1 MFALRKW
8 IFLCCLSFVSL
19 VASADSISCRVV
31 GISDG
36 DTFTCLDANKR
47 QIKVRMAEIDTPES
61 KQPFGTR
68 SKQALSALVFGQS
81 VRLVA
86 QDTDRYGRT
95 VARAFVGGT
104 DVNRELVRQGAAWV
118 YRNYLRDCSLIAVED
133 DARKAKRGLWALP
146 ETERMPPW
154 EWRRAARDQR
164 PKTNAAKPVQ
174 PIIRTAMASSATTAY
189 SCSARKTCGQMASCA
204 EAKFHLNE
212 CGNGR
217 LDRDD
222 DGAPC
227 ESLCQ

>member
-1 MFALRKW
+1 MFALEKW
-8 IFLCCLSFVSL
+8 IFLCCLSVVS
-19 VASADSISCRVV
+19 VAASAGSIGCRVV

-68 SKQALSALVFGQS
+68 SKQALSALVFGKT
-81 VRLVA
+81 VRLDV

-95 VARAFVGGT
+95 VARAFVGNT

-118 YRNYLRDCSLIAVED
+118 YRDYLRDRSLLAVED
-133 DARKAKRGLWALP
+133 DARNAKRGLWALP

-154 EWRRAARDQR
+154 EWRRAARDKR
-164 PKTNAAKPVQ
+164 PKSIAAKPVP
-174 PIIRTAMASSATTAY
+174 PIIRTAMSSSATAAY
-189 SCSARKTCGQMASCA
+189 SCSTRKTCGQMASCA

-217 LDRDD
+217 LDRDN
-222 DGAPC
+222 DGVPC
-227 ESLCQ
+227 ESLCN